1 MVRNVTAVGRV
12 KSGEIAANS
21 SSSLPRNLIAA
32 HFESLPTDLRTE
44 TRFFVTAKATAEF
57 QPHPSFQHFRSF
69 TILVAR
75 VNTIHQ
81 SEVTQFIHTLD
92 RRQDFLPDIREKLA
106 APLP

>member
-1 MVRNVTAVGRV
+1 M
-12 KSGEIAANS
+12 S
-21 SSSLPRNLIAA
+21 
-32 HFESLPTDLRTE
+32 
-44 TRFFVTAKATAEF
+44 EF

-92 RRQDFLPDIREKLA
+92 RRKDFLPDIREKLA

>member
-1 MVRNVTAVGRV
+1 MVRDVTAVGRV

-32 HFESLPTDLRTE
+32 HFESLPTDLRT
-44 TRFFVTAKATAEF
+44 RCFFVTAKATAEF

-92 RRQDFLPDIREKLA
+92 RRQDFLPDIQEKLA